1 MSGEGFLLDTNVLSE
16 FNHKQPPDPNVKQW
30 VASTPTSSL
39 YVSVITLSE
48 IRFGIELL
56 ADGKRRKQL
65 EQWLEQ
71 DLHSWFDGGR
81 ILGIDEETGILWAR
95 LTAQRQ
101 HKGRPLTD
109 ILDGLIAAT
118 AAKHQLTIVTRDVKD
133 FEGLG
138 VPILNPWD
146 EKE

>member
-81 ILGIDEETGILWAR
+81 ILGIDEETGILWADR
-95 LTAQRQ
+95 SPISSTASLP
-101 HKGRPLTD
+101 RPPPS
-109 ILDGLIAAT
+109 INSPSSRAT
-118 AAKHQLTIVTRDVKD
+118 
-133 FEGLG
+133 
-138 VPILNPWD
+138 
-146 EKE
+146 